1 MFGGLKIPYHTSE
14 VLIDIG
20 KTFQV
25 VGQIGTEYSEIGL
38 TSPIDQNRVVYVMFF
53 IILFHHL
60 LGLLHII
67 GQQLDFLIFSQHFGG
82 TESYTVHI
90 DIDRTLHTPSTGL
103 LHTPPILK
111 RIADQQIGRDGSD
124 GIVPIAH
131 LHRIERHFNHRTV
144 GSVFGHSNPVT
155 YFQHIICRKLNAGH
169 KSHDTVFKH
178 QHQDGS
184 RSTKPGEQYH
194 RRFIYQY
201 TDNNNS
207 SNEK

>member
-1 MFGGLKIPYHTSE
+1 
-14 VLIDIG
+14 
-20 KTFQV
+20 
-25 VGQIGTEYSEIGL
+25 
-38 TSPIDQNRVVYVMFF
+38 MFF

-82 TESYTVHI
+82 TESDTVHI
-90 DIDRTLHTPSTGL
+90 DIDRTFHTPPTGL

-111 RIADQQIGRDGSD
+111 RITDQQIGRNGSD

-131 LHRIERHFNHRTV
+131 LHCIERHFNHRTV
-144 GSVFGHSNPVT
+144 SSVFGHSNPVT
-155 YFQHIICRKLNAGH
+155 YFQHIICRKLDAGH

-184 RSTKPGEQYH
+184 RSTKPGEQHH